1 MEAIHKL
8 LYFNYHTF
16 SFIFS
21 YLHNNQSIV
30 KTIDTIT
37 ELSKLNLD
45 NSWYY
50 GIKLLLTTPP
60 FTQKK
65 NLEKGCGG
73 WVFKDMKVSILIN
86 HNVIQKLFS
95 FSIRRF

>member
-1 MEAIHKL
+1 MEVILKL

-30 KTIDTIT
+30 KTIETTT

-50 GIKLLLTTPP
+50 GIKLLLTTQLRQSQDPSLP
-60 FTQKK
+60 FLLRKK
-65 NLEKGCGG
+65 
-73 WVFKDMKVSILIN
+73 F
-86 HNVIQKLFS
+86 
-95 FSIRRF
+95 